1 MLERIKD
8 KIITV
13 DQALALVKDG
23 DQIVTGL
30 GATEGREFLS
40 NIHKIHGK
48 VKHVTINNCLPMG
61 GYEFFTNPEYK
72 STFQLDG
79 WFYNPSMRK
88 AHANGNISFIP
99 NHLHFAGQKR
109 FAHIPVNIYV
119 GLATYPDK
127 HGYVSLSLS
136 NTYEKEAIAKADIVI
151 LEINKKAPRVFGD
164 LELNINDVDHFIEVD
179 YDIPELPDVA
189 PNEKDLAIG
198 KLIAEYI
205 NDGDCLQL
213 GIGGIPNAIAASLF
227 DKKDL
232 GIHTEML
239 TSGMVKLAKAGVI
252 TGKYKQTNTGKMV
265 ATFAMGTKEL
275 YDYLDD
281 NPSCMLLRGSLV
293 NDPYEIAKNDNQV
306 SINTTLEVDITGQC
320 CSESLGSTQFS
331 GTGGQA
337 DTAIGAQM
345 SKNGRSFI
353 ALYSTAMV
361 KNKETGEREEVS
373 KIVCQLKPG
382 AVVSLSR
389 NDLDYLVTEYG
400 VVHLKGTSIKER
412 VEKIISI
419 AHPKFRESLRAE
431 AIKLGIIT
439 E

>member
-40 NIHKIHGK
+40 NVHKLHGK
-48 VKHVTINNCLPMG
+48 VKNITINNCLPMG
-61 GYEFFTNPEYK
+61 SYEFFTNPEYK

-79 WFYNPSMRK
+79 WFYNPGMRK

-205 NDGDCLQL
+205 HDGDCLQL
-213 GIGGIPNAIAASLF
+213 GIGGIPNAIAASLY

-281 NPSCMLLRGSLV
+281 NPSCLLMRGSLV